1 MLGAGQL
8 GGMAI
13 SARNNLDFMDM
24 SSMAYSG
31 FLFPFEMLHMRD
43 VERPT
48 VESSREQ

>member
-8 GGMAI
+8 GKMAI